1 MTLEVDDLINM
12 FKKTGMLDGKII
24 SLEDL
29 INAVERF
36 YSPEHSLKSKL
47 EDAKFKQFL
56 ETPQG
61 QKMKETA
68 FKKIP
73 EPEEGVEETKDQK
86 EQRKR
91 KQEKEVEAIR
101 KKWKQQIVSQH
112 LVYVRGVEVVYFEFK
127 ELLLTI
133 S

>member
-1 MTLEVDDLINM
+1 
-12 FKKTGMLDGKII
+12 
-24 SLEDL
+24 
-29 INAVERF
+29 
-36 YSPEHSLKSKL
+36 
-47 EDAKFKQFL
+47 
-56 ETPQG
+56 
-61 QKMKETA
+61 MKEAA

-86 EQRKR
+86 EQRKQR
-91 KQEKEVEAIR
+91 QHKELEGIR
-101 KKWKQQIVSQH
+101 KKWKQEMVSKH